1 MTFFQLHEQL
11 RMEIA
16 RRIDRGQ
23 LTGTLLARQTG
34 LRQSHLSNFIHGK
47 RRLSLSA
54 LDRVLA
60 SQLLCI
66 EDLLPEP
73 HRATRPQP
81 EDISP
86 ENVSIVPL
94 VSNAT
99 ALHAPVVTHRSIL
112 ELIHLPAGALAHL
125 RPRRTFTRRSWQRF
139 VAVRLTAAQARPM
152 EPALTAGSVAVL
164 DRHYNSLVPNH
175 PSRPNIYAVNLA
187 NALVFRYLT
196 YEANRLIL
204 RPHALDSP
212 VELLKLAADESPST
226 AIAGRVCITIAEL

>member
-1 MTFFQLHEQL
+1 
-11 RMEIA
+11 MEIA

-34 LRQSHLSNFIHGK
+34 LRQSHLSNFIHRK
-47 RRLSLSA
+47 RRLSLFA

-60 SQLLCI
+60 AQLLSI

-73 HRATRPQP
+73 HRAVGSQP
-81 EDISP
+81 RDISP

-94 VSNAT
+94 VASAT
-99 ALHAPVVTHRSIL
+99 ALHAPVVTQRSIL
-112 ELIHLPAGALAHL
+112 ELIDLPAGALEHL

-152 EPALTAGSVAVL
+152 EPVLNVGTVAVL

-187 NALVFRYLT
+187 NALVFRYLA
-196 YEANRLIL
+196 YETNRLIL
-204 RPHALDSP
+204 RPHALESP

-226 AIAGRVCITIAEL
+226 AITGRVCITIVER